1 MKKGVAGGRDQ
12 EREGGR
18 KEEGE
23 GEDGREGRVHRRQE

>member
-1 MKKGVAGGRDQ
+1 MKEGVAGGRDQ